1 MKNISMTMMAA
12 ALMFGVA
19 AGCQQK
25 EEEERKV
32 IQPVQIAQGNLYGS
46 GRENIPKQDIVISAS
61 AEWASLLEV
70 MNLYSY
76 NRVVEETEVDFTQHI
91 VIAIFEEVKSNGGW
105 SIDITD
111 VSEYADKIVV
121 TGRSP
126 PCLSNLKTG
135 DLTSVTTQPFHIA
148 KIPVTKKQLSSN
160 IFNYTEK

>member
-1 MKNISMTMMAA
+1 MKNILIAMAA

-121 TGRSP
+121 TV
-126 PCLSNLKTG
+126 SNLKTG
-135 DLTSVTTQPFHIA
+135 DLTSVITQPFHIV
-148 KIPVTKKQLSSN
+148 KIPATKKTAE
-160 IFNYTEK
+160 FKHV